1 MSCPRLSHIHC
12 YALLL
17 LRHANLV
24 VYLYCICTDQDFLEA
39 MIINSFGVAPPI
51 VRELSLNAPFQ
62 EMTVYRDNF
71 TLFLTK
77 EMLV

>member
-1 MSCPRLSHIHC
+1 
-12 YALLL
+12 
-17 LRHANLV
+17 
-24 VYLYCICTDQDFLEA
+24 

-62 EMTVYRDNF
+62 EMTAYRDNF